1 MEPLVHQTVPVQ
13 RDHLCFGIPR
23 NALTS
28 HPLVYE
34 IDVVDENSCGAQK
47 IFDHE
52 LPDDLLEEVLQA
64 LLLPFVN
71 CALLVLNRELGSL
84 SAENE

>member
-13 RDHLCFGIPR
+13 RDHLCLGIPR

-34 IDVVDENSCGAQK
+34 IDVVDEHSCGAQK

-64 LLLPFVN
+64 ILLPFVN
-71 CALLVLNRELGSL
+71 CALLVLNREQGSL
-84 SAENE
+84 GAENE